1 MRGGRP
7 WLAIGFGLFVFLG
20 ISALLARALT
30 GSGNE
35 RARVLE
41 VLQAQ
46 ARGDADAVL
55 RDLPACA
62 REPACVRLTG
72 DRVAAMR
79 RPGRVEILHYRPS
92 VQVALTDSTGTGR
105 VAWRADGSLPIVQC
119 VRVTRGGPL
128 SGARLE
134 LLSIS
139 APIPREAPCG

>member
-7 WLAIGFGLFVFLG
+7 WLAIGFGAFVFLG
-20 ISALLARALT
+20 VALLLALALT

-35 RARVLE
+35 RARVLD
-41 VLQAQ
+41 VLRAQ

-62 REPACVRLTG
+62 AEPACVRLTR

-79 RPGRVEILHYRPS
+79 HPGRVEILHYRPS
-92 VQVALTDSTGTGR
+92 VQVALTERTGTGR
-105 VAWRADGSLPIVQC
+105 VAWRADGSMPVVQC
-119 VRVTRGGPL
+119 VRVTREGPL
-128 SGARLE
+128 SGAGLE

-139 APIPREAPCG
+139 GPIAGEAPCE